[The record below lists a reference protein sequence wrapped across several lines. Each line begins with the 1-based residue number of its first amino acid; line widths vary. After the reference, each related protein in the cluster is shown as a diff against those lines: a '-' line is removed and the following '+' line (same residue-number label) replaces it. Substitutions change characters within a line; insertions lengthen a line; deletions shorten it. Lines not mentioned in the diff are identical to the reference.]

1 MLDIDSTSS
10 RDCATQ
16 AVQPDYFLTQY
27 YYPATPAT
35 ERAVEA
41 LRLELGLQ
49 NRATS
54 REAVSGFLV
63 ACKALVWRGGCFL
76 GFAHDKN
83 TYGRGHAT
91 YRRMRE
97 ALVALGY
104 ITLVR
109 KGYKDLQSGETF
121 VSVYKILIFPHAAL
135 TALRFEHLPPPQLVT
150 VREPK
155 GTGTGKFLSPK
166 QCESRF
172 GADYDIAVFRMTQ
185 VTKYLA
191 QHPLVILGNAY
202 KGLSRRFNDGRLD
215 RGGRM
220 YAGYSNLPKAV
231 TEPWTG
237 EVFSTRATATIDGEG
252 LAYID
257 ISACFLCIVASMN
270 GHTIDSELDAYG
282 SISFVVDDDSRDFAK
297 VLVSTLIGNGGRKSR
312 YTKKMKEDFA
322 GVIQDHKISYFTDAI
337 YQAYPYLDA
346 EIDALEVMFRES
358 EVMVRTIERCCM
370 VEGFP
375 VFPLHDAIFV
385 KLSDVDRAKAILSDE
400 FSKSIGFP
408 PRLSVEIL

>member
-1 MLDIDSTSS
+1 MLDIVPTSTQSS
-10 RDCATQ
+10 Q
-16 AVQPDYFLTQY
+16 AIEADYLLTQY

-49 NRATS
+49 NRDTS
-54 REAVSGFLV
+54 REAVSGLLV

-91 YRRMRE
+91 YTRMRE

-135 TALRFEHLPPPQLVT
+135 TALRFEHRPPPQLVT

-166 QCESRF
+166 QCEARF
-172 GADYDIAVFRMTQ
+172 GADYDIELLRMRVLTQ
-185 VTKYLA
+185 FLE

-215 RGGRM
+215 RGGRI
-220 YAGYSNLPKAV
+220 YAGYSNLPKKML
-231 TEPWTG
+231 EPWTG
-237 EVFSTRATATIDGEG
+237 EVFSTRATATIDGER

-270 GHTIDSELDAYG
+270 GQKIDKEVDAYG

-297 VLVSTLIGNGGRKSR
+297 VLVSTLIGNGGKKSR
-312 YTKKMKEDFA
+312 FTKQMKEDFSE
-322 GVIQDHKISYFTDAI
+322 VIGTTKISYFTAAI
-337 YQAYPYLDA
+337 YEAYPFLDA
-346 EIDALEVMFRES
+346 EIDGLDVMFRES
-358 EVMVRTIERCCM
+358 EVMVRTLEKCCM

-375 VFPLHDAIFV
+375 VWPLHDAIFV
-385 KLSDVDRAKAILSDE
+385 KLSDVDRAKTILSDA
-400 FSKSIGFP
+400 FSKQVGFP

>member
-1 MLDIDSTSS
+1 MLDIDSTS
-10 RDCATQ
+10 
-16 AVQPDYFLTQY
+16 VQPDYFLTQY

-35 ERAVEA
+35 ERVVEA

-49 NRATS
+49 NRDTS

-63 ACKALVWRGGCFL
+63 ACKALVWREGTYL

-83 TYGRGHAT
+83 AYGRGHAT
-91 YRRMRE
+91 YTRMRE

-121 VSVYKILIFPHAAL
+121 VSVYKVLIFPDAVM
-135 TALRFEHLPPPQLVT
+135 TAPLDATTEPLRFEHRPPPQLVT

-172 GADYDIAVFRMTQ
+172 GADYDIAVFRMAQ
-185 VTKYLA
+185 VTKFLA
-191 QHPLVILGNAY
+191 EHPLVILGNAY
-202 KGLSRRFNDGRLD
+202 QGLSRRFNDGRLD
-215 RGGRM
+215 RGGRI

-257 ISACFLCIVASMN
+257 ISACFLCIVASMTGN
-270 GHTIDSELDAYG
+270 TIDKEVDAYG
-282 SISFVVDDDSRDFAK
+282 SISFVVDDDSRKFCK
-297 VLVSTLIGNGGRKSR
+297 VLVSTLIGNGGRKAR

-322 GVIQDHKISYFTDAI
+322 GVIQDHKISYFTAAI

-346 EIDALEVMFRES
+346 DIDGLEVMFRES
-358 EVMVRTIERCCM
+358 EIMLRTLERCSM

-400 FSKSIGFP
+400 FKKAVGFS